1 MNAKRFLPLFGL
13 AAFCVAAYL
22 LYRALSQYDAQEVI
36 DSIFAISLPRL
47 ALGGL
52 FVAGSYFSLTLFDT
66 LALRYIG
73 AKLPYRC
80 IALAS
85 FSALSVGHTLG
96 LAAVSSGA
104 IRYRFYSRWGV
115 RAGDVAKIIL
125 FCAITVGLGLNT
137 LGGLSLLLQSEVAA
151 NLLGFSQAVAL
162 TFGFTCLTFTA
173 LYVGLSAMLR
183 RSVGAKKWEI
193 SMPPLNLALAQ
204 IAIGTINFCF
214 VAAALHQMLPPA
226 AEAGYFAVVTAY
238 VLGNVATLISH
249 VPGGLGVLE
258 AVVIYLVPRATVVG
272 ALVAFRVIYFLVPF
286 AIGAPLFAAYELA
299 QERRGANNGTRAAGT
314 GARLR

>member
-1 MNAKRFLPLFGL
+1 MNARRFLPLFGL

-22 LYRALSQYDAQEVI
+22 LYRALSQYDAQEVVE
-36 DSIFAISLPRL
+36 SIFAISLPRL

-52 FVAGSYFSLTLFDT
+52 FVVGSYFSLTLFDT
-66 LALRYIG
+66 LALHYIG

-104 IRYRFYSRWGV
+104 IRYRFYSRWGI
-115 RAGDVAKIIL
+115 RAGNVAKIIL

-137 LGGLSLLLQSEVAA
+137 LGGLALLLQSEVAA
-151 NLLGFSQAVAL
+151 NLLGFSRTVAL
-162 TFGFTCLTFTA
+162 TLGVACLTFTA
-173 LYVGLSAMLR
+173 LYVGLSAMVR
-183 RSVGAKKWEI
+183 RPLGTKKWEI
-193 SMPPLNLALAQ
+193 AMPPLKLALAQ

-214 VAAALHQMLPPA
+214 VAAALHQLLPSA
-226 AEAGYFAVVTAY
+226 ADAGYFAVVTAY

-258 AVVIYLVPRATVVG
+258 AVVIYLMPQAAVVG
-272 ALVAFRVIYFLVPF
+272 ALVAFRVIYFFVPF
-286 AIGAPLFAAYELA
+286 TIGAPLFAAYELA
-299 QERRGANNGTRAAGT
+299 QGHRGANDGKS
-314 GARLR
+314 ARLR

>member
-1 MNAKRFLPLFGL
+1 M
-13 AAFCVAAYL
+13 
-22 LYRALSQYDAQEVI
+22 
-36 DSIFAISLPRL
+36 
-47 ALGGL
+47 
-52 FVAGSYFSLTLFDT
+52 
-66 LALRYIG
+66 
-73 AKLPYRC
+73 
-80 IALAS
+80 
-85 FSALSVGHTLG
+85 
-96 LAAVSSGA
+96 
-104 IRYRFYSRWGV
+104 
-115 RAGDVAKIIL
+115 
-125 FCAITVGLGLNT
+125 
-137 LGGLSLLLQSEVAA
+137 AA

-162 TFGFTCLTFTA
+162 TLGVACLTFTA

-183 RSVGAKKWEI
+183 RPVGTKKWEI
-193 SMPPLNLALAQ
+193 AMPPLKLALAQ

-214 VAAALHQMLPPA
+214 VAAALHQMLPSA
-226 AEAGYFAVVTAY
+226 AEAGYFAIVTAY

-258 AVVIYLVPRATVVG
+258 AVVIYLVPRAAVVG